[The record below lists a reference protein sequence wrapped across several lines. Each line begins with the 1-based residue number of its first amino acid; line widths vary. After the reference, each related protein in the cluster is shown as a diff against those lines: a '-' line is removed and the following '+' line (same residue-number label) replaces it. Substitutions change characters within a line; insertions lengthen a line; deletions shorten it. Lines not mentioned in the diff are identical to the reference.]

1 MNLADIPI
9 GEDAPRSVHAVVEIP
24 QKSKNKYVYDL
35 SLELFRLKRV
45 LHSAVQYP
53 AAYGFIPQ
61 TLWDDNEP
69 LDVMILSDEPLATG
83 IIILVRP
90 IGLLAMQDDEIVD
103 SKVLAVPDKDPRYD
117 GISDITAVSP
127 HLLKEIEHFFETY
140 KELEGKHVRSWGWS
154 PVAFSWQAIERGM
167 QEYRLHHSWRSDP
180 EASPP

>member
-9 GEDAPRSVHAVVEIP
+9 GEHAPELVHAVVEIP

-53 AAYGFIPQ
+53 AAYGFVPQ
-61 TLWDDNEP
+61 TLWDDDEP
-69 LDVMILSDEPLATG
+69 LDVLILSDETLATG
-83 IIILVRP
+83 IIIAVRP
-90 IGLLAMQDDEIVD
+90 IGLLAMEDDKVVD
-103 SKVLAVPDKDPRYD
+103 SKILAVPDRDPRYA
-117 GISDITAVSP
+117 SVRDITDVST

-140 KELEGKHVRSWGWS
+140 KELEGTHVRSCGWS
-154 PVAFSWQAIERGM
+154 TATFAFHAIERGM
-167 QEYRLHHSWRSDP
+167 LEYQRHHAWRSDP